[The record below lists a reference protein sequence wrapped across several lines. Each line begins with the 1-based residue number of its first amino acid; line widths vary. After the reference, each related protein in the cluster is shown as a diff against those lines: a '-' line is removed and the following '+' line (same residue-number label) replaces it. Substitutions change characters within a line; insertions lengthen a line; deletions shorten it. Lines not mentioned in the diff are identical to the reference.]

1 MPNILAVHVQ
11 SAWVSTAIIVL
22 DNRSGRKDAS
32 NYFNTKFDGIN
43 TRFDDVNTQI
53 GDPKA
58 DIARV
63 KEKSTQAWRLVSS
76 ICKDLS
82 ATRSPCRITSSALKS
97 VMVKARTAR

>member
-11 SAWVSTAIIVL
+11 SAWVNTAIIVL

-32 NYFNTKFDGIN
+32 NYFNTRFDG
-43 TRFDDVNTQI
+43 VNTQI

-63 KEKSTQAWRLVSS
+63 EGKVDAGVEIGFIHMQGPVSDNKPMQDYVKRVEE
-76 ICKDLS
+76 CDGKGKD
-82 ATRSPCRITSSALKS
+82 C
-97 VMVKARTAR
+97 